1 MDTYLELVRLFIK
14 DKKKMI
20 QMEQYLSDYNMKNY
34 AIQVHALKG
43 NARTLGADQLA
54 DIAYDHEMQSKAY
67 RKEMHCTGAA
77 SG

>member
-14 DKKKMI
+14 DKNKMI
-20 QMEQYLSDYNMKNY
+20 QLEQYLSDHNMKNY

-54 DIAYDHEMQSKAY
+54 DIAYDHEMQSKADREEY
-67 RKEMHCTGAA
+67 I
-77 SG
+77 